1 MAARRSIHIP
11 GFSHRNPIPAAS
23 LKGNVLVSGGI
34 HGIDPATGGLAET
47 LDEQCRH
54 MFVHVRA
61 ILAEAGGGPDD
72 IVSMTFWMSDR
83 SQRPVLNKK
92 WLEMFPDE
100 KSRPAR
106 HTMTAALE
114 GGMQV
119 QCAFMAVLGD

>member
-11 GFSHRNPIPAAS
+11 GFSHSNPIPAAS

-34 HGIDPATGGLAET
+34 HGVDPSTGTLAET

-54 MFVHVRA
+54 MFDHVRA
-61 ILAEAGGGPDD
+61 ILAEAGGSPDD

-83 SQRPVLNKK
+83 SQRPVVNKE
-92 WLEMFPDE
+92 WLDMFPDE
-100 KSRPAR
+100 ASRPAR

-114 GGMQV
+114 GGMLV

>member
-23 LKGNVLVSGGI
+23 LKGNVLVSGGV
-34 HGIDPATGGLAET
+34 HGIDPSTGGLAET

-54 MFVHVRA
+54 MFAHVRA
-61 ILAEAGGGPDD
+61 ILAEAGGRPDD

-83 SQRPVLNKK
+83 SQRPVLNKE
-92 WLEMFPDE
+92 WLDMFPDE
-100 KSRPAR
+100 RSRPAR

-114 GGMQV
+114 GAMLV